1 MSYTQDQIRNIVLA
15 GHSGSGK
22 TTLAEALLYRTGGSD
37 RLGRVE
43 EGNTVSDYDPDEIK
57 RRASMQASMIPVD
70 YTGVRLNFI
79 DVPGLFDFELGLYE
93 AMPAVESALICVSAR
108 DGLQVGAG
116 KAYRLAEKYGKSK
129 MFYISEVDVENAD
142 FYKVFEDLKAEYGP
156 SVCPVVVPVEQA
168 GGRVYVN
175 LIDNQAFSYAA
186 DGTAREVPVPSII
199 EETSRHLK
207 NAGYKK
213 AGIMA
218 TAGTVSSGSYQEQ
231 LQKLGLDFAVPDS
244 THQQYLHELI
254 YDDVKSGRDP
264 DLEKFYKIVDHLKE
278 KGCDK
283 LILGCTELSLINR
296 AIGGDPIFCDSLEVL
311 AYTAIKACGSETVG
325 FSEDFKD

>member
-1 MSYTQDQIRNIVLA
+1 MLEFDAI
-15 GHSGSGK
+15 GK
-22 TTLAEALLYRTGGSD
+22 RG
-37 RLGRVE
+37 
-43 EGNTVSDYDPDEIK
+43 DEITLRYGEELSPDGSVRYDMRCNCK
-57 RRASMQASMIPVD
+57 YEEKMI
-70 YTGVRLNFI
+70 L
-79 DVPGLFDFELGLYE
+79 
-93 AMPAVESALICVSAR
+93 S
-108 DGLQVGAG
+108 
-116 KAYRLAEKYGKSK
+116 
-129 MFYISEVDVENAD
+129 
-142 FYKVFEDLKAEYGP
+142 
-156 SVCPVVVPVEQA
+156 
-168 GGRVYVN
+168 GGRDTLMQFDYK
-175 LIDNQAFSYAA
+175 AFRYAEILYPDSVTLENIKMRVRHYPFSKSCEYNTENERLRSVLDLCINTIKYSTQERFLDCLTREKGA
-186 DGTAREVPVPSII
+186 YFGDLMASGRAHATLTGDLTLLKHALTNFNDTAFICE
-199 EETSRHLK
+199 
-207 NAGYKK
+207 
-213 AGIMA
+213 GIMA